1 MMPYHALNEKTLVAY
16 LLGRPAVAAR
26 FDRGADLTV
35 KEVGDG
41 NLNLVFIV
49 ANRDEPAQ
57 DVIAKQALNYL
68 RVAGES
74 WPLTRERMRSE
85 SQAMQ
90 TYARIAVSAVIP
102 RFWWSIS
109 LTRVAGMCVSFARR
123 YPVTDSGFRN
133 SSSRISPG

>member
-1 MMPYHALNEKTLVAY
+1 VTRTRPPFRADHVGS
-16 LLGRPAVAAR
+16 LLRPASLKQAR
-26 FDRGADLTV
+26 ARSERGEISAADLAAA
-35 KEVGDG
+35 EDAA
-41 NLNLVFIV
+41 I
-49 ANRDEPAQ
+49 Q